1 MVNKLELAISL
12 GFTSTP
18 QNSLPTCLSLF
29 RSPIIH
35 TKRKVLIP
43 KWRTYGVENIT
54 RLYHRG
60 PIGEDWDM
68 NFETQRSRGG
78 TAIIVLKRCFPAL
91 ILVWA
96 CVFPPPLFA
105 AETGKS
111 GVVEKTREKPVGTVA
126 KKAAADVEHAE
137 LKTTRPEALKG
148 PTNVH
153 FMVFV
158 LNISKIDDAGQNFT
172 ANVFLR
178 LRWKDSR
185 LATSEGAVRKLPL
198 EAVWNPRILLANQ
211 QGRVA
216 RALPEIVQVHPD
228 GTVLYF
234 QRYTGKFSQRL
245 MLADFP
251 RDTHS
256 FIIQFVAAGYPA
268 DELTFAPDLVRK
280 IRGGSMAK
288 EVSLPDWKILQYETR
303 TDPYNPIE
311 EINAAAFEFQFV
323 AQRHL
328 AYYLWQVLLPLMVIV
343 IMSWTAFWIGREH
356 INVRI
361 AVATSSILTL
371 VAQRFVL
378 ATLLPKLPYMTRLDY
393 FTVGSTLLVLLA
405 LILVI
410 VTGFLVVHNKERQ
423 AQNIDHWTRGAFPA
437 AFLLLII
444 WFLVG

>member
-1 MVNKLELAISL
+1 
-12 GFTSTP
+12 
-18 QNSLPTCLSLF
+18 
-29 RSPIIH
+29 
-35 TKRKVLIP
+35 
-43 KWRTYGVENIT
+43 
-54 RLYHRG
+54 
-60 PIGEDWDM
+60 M
-68 NFETQRSRGG
+68 NAEIQKSRGG
-78 TAIIVLKRCFPAL
+78 TALFFLKRFCFVL
-91 ILVWA
+91 LLV
-96 CVFPPPLFA
+96 CTCGLPFPLVN
-105 AETGKS
+105 AETGQS
-111 GVVEKTREKPVGTVA
+111 GVSEKPTEKTVEQIVQ
-126 KKAAADVEHAE
+126 KAVEGGEQVE

-148 PTNVH
+148 PTTVN

-178 LRWKDSR
+178 LRWKDPR
-185 LATSEGAVRKLPL
+185 LARSEGVVRQLPL

-245 MLADFP
+245 MLANFP
-251 RDTHS
+251 RDAHN
-256 FIIQFVAAGYPA
+256 FIIQFVGTGYSA
-268 DELTFAPDLVRK
+268 EELTFKPDLVRT
-280 IRGGSMAK
+280 ILGGSMAK
-288 EVSLPDWKILQYETR
+288 EVSLPDWEILQYETR
-303 TDPYNPIE
+303 TDPYNPVE
-311 EINAAAFEFQFV
+311 EINASAFEFQFF
-323 AQRHL
+323 AQRHMV
-328 AYYLWQVLLPLMVIV
+328 YYLWQVVLPLVVIV

-410 VTGFLVVHNKERQ
+410 VTGFLVVHQQERK
-423 AQNIDHWTRGAFPA
+423 AQNIDHWARGTFPA
-437 AFLLLII
+437 GFFLLVI

>member
-1 MVNKLELAISL
+1 MNLRGQLTRTITATFLVGGLV
-12 GFTSTP
+12 
-18 QNSLPTCLSLF
+18 LF
-29 RSPIIH
+29 
-35 TKRKVLIP
+35 
-43 KWRTYGVENIT
+43 
-54 RLYHRG
+54 
-60 PIGEDWDM
+60 
-68 NFETQRSRGG
+68 G
-78 TAIIVLKRCFPAL
+78 TGM
-91 ILVWA
+91 
-96 CVFPPPLFA
+96 A
-105 AETGKS
+105 AEKEGQ
-111 GVVEKTREKPVGTVA
+111 GEI
-126 KKAAADVEHAE
+126 KAA
-137 LKTTRPEALKG
+137 RPNALTG
-148 PTNVH
+148 PTTVH
-153 FMVFV
+153 FAVFV
-158 LNISKIDDAGQNFT
+158 LNICKIDDAGQSFT

-178 LRWKDSR
+178 LRWKDPR
-185 LATSEGAVRKLPL
+185 LATSDGAVRQLPL

-245 MLADFP
+245 MLSDFP

-256 FIIQFVAAGYPA
+256 FLIQFVGTGYSA
-268 DELTFAPDLVRK
+268 DELTFKPDLVRN
-280 IRGGSMAK
+280 ILGGSMAK
-288 EVSLPDWKILQYETR
+288 EVSLPDWKILQHETR
-303 TDPYNPIE
+303 ADPYSPIE
-311 EINAAAFEFQFV
+311 EINAAAFEFEFV
-323 AQRHL
+323 AQRHM
-328 AYYLWQVLLPLMVIV
+328 AYYLWQVVLPLVVIV

-410 VTGFLVVHNKERQ
+410 VTGFLVVHLQEPQ
-423 AQNIDHWTRGAFPA
+423 ARRIDHGARGIFPV
-437 AFLLLII
+437 AFLLLVV

>member
-1 MVNKLELAISL
+1 M
-12 GFTSTP
+12 
-18 QNSLPTCLSLF
+18 
-29 RSPIIH
+29 
-35 TKRKVLIP
+35 
-43 KWRTYGVENIT
+43 ENIT

-60 PIGEDWDM
+60 SIGEDWDM
-68 NFETQRSRGG
+68 NSETQRSRGG
-78 TAIIVLKRCFPAL
+78 TAIIFSKRFFPAL
-91 ILVWA
+91 ILVCA

-111 GVVEKTREKPVGTVA
+111 GVGEKTREKPVETVA
-126 KKAAADVEHAE
+126 EKAAADMEQAE
-137 LKTTRPEALKG
+137 LKATRPEALKG
-148 PTNVH
+148 PTTVN

-178 LRWKDSR
+178 LRWKDPR
-185 LATSEGAVRKLPL
+185 LANPEGAVRQARI
-198 EAVWNPRILLANQ
+198 EEVWNPRILLANQ

-245 MLADFP
+245 MLANFP

-256 FIIQFVAAGYPA
+256 FIVQFVATGYSA
-268 DELTFAPDLVRK
+268 DELTFKPDLVRNVL
-280 IRGGSMAK
+280 GGSMAK

-303 TDPYNPIE
+303 TDPYNPVE

-323 AQRHL
+323 AQRHM
-328 AYYLWQVLLPLMVIV
+328 AYYLWQVVLPLVVIV

-393 FTVGSTLLVLLA
+393 FTVGTTLLVLLA

-410 VTGFLVVHNKERQ
+410 VTGFLVVHGRERQ
-423 AQNIDHWTRGAFPA
+423 AQNIDHWARGAFPA
-437 AFLLLII
+437 AFLLLIG
-444 WFLVG
+444 WFMVG